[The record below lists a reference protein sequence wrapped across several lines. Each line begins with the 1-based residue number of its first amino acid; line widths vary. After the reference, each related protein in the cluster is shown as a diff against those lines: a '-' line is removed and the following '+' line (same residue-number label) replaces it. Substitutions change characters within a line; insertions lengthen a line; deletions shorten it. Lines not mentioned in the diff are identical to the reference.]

1 MTVTVDD
8 GVNPAVMETFEL
20 VVRRPTTRPPAT
32 SPTTPP
38 VTPPSDD
45 DGPDGAGGGV
55 APLPPVEVV
64 PDEEGQ
70 PEAEVVH
77 PDRET
82 TVQAPDETVS
92 VTFPSRST
100 TRTVQAR
107 VDSTEES
114 ELEMPP
120 RGTVLAAVTVEV
132 FDAEGTRLES
142 PRLNNPATVRVELS
156 AARVLELGGLATL
169 QQADQEGR
177 LKLLTPLR
185 AGPALAGDRLPA
197 GYYRRRQGGRHQ

>member
-1 MTVTVDD
+1 MVGLPPGLVYSPAEGRVIGRAPQQTGTYEVEVTVND
-8 GVNPAVMETFEL
+8 GVNPVVMENFEL
-20 VVRRPTTRPPAT
+20 VVRRPTTTTRP
-32 SPTTPP
+32 PTTPP

-45 DGPDGAGGGV
+45 DGAGGGA

-64 PDEEGQ
+64 PDEEIVPPPAEEGQ

-82 TVQAPDETVS
+82 TVQTEDETVS
-92 VTFPSRST
+92 VTFPSRAA

-114 ELEMPP
+114 ELETPP
-120 RGTVLAAVTVEV
+120 RGTVLAAVTVEL

-142 PRLNNPATVRVELS
+142 
-156 AARVLELGGLATL
+156 
-169 QQADQEGR
+169 
-177 LKLLTPLR
+177 R
-185 AGPALAGDRLPA
+185 A
-197 GYYRRRQGGRHQ
+197 